1 MVNMQKVAVIGCGF
15 VGATSAFSLIQTGL
29 FSEMVLIDANAKK
42 AEGEAMDLQLLTDA
56 LNKLTPQVFTYD
68 RSIQSLKKGTRIIR
82 KHPLLESGQGTRA
95 LEALVKDI
103 ESSEHPVLL
112 TGPRGVGGLSLKH
125 GGVLIVGPVG
135 NPQSEERKVLKE
147 RVRAVNALLETPLL
161 RETLLRT
168 GQLPIRALEE
178 RSGVPRKILE
188 RHRKYLVAAV
198 ILLAGDYPGLA
209 EYLRYIRKE
218 PRS

>member
-1 MVNMQKVAVIGCGF
+1 
-15 VGATSAFSLIQTGL
+15 
-29 FSEMVLIDANAKK
+29 
-42 AEGEAMDLQLLTDA
+42 MDLQLLTDA

-147 RVRAVNALLETPLL
+147 RVRAVNALL
-161 RETLLRT
+161 TLAFNVSMEVSESNQEVPTAELSSYLKNSKTISPCLFLT
-168 GQLPIRALEE
+168 GQT
-178 RSGVPRKILE
+178 
-188 RHRKYLVAAV
+188 
-198 ILLAGDYPGLA
+198 
-209 EYLRYIRKE
+209 
-218 PRS
+218 